1 LHGLLGRRGL
11 ELGDLGAKLRVPVAH
26 AVDDPAPKG
35 FVHARTSV
43 GRVLGHGIIVLHE
56 AAAKLLELGLAER
69 QELADGIGMAGKG
82 VPKRLGN
89 AFDERAPFE
98 VGDPWRRRRSLAVA
112 GRRSL
117 VAHGLGR
124 ARFRPATRWQHASQ
138 RHGKRAR
145 ERLVRTRGGGI
156 GQFACAAPRIR
167 ALSDAKTGHRRQF
180 V

>member
-1 LHGLLGRRGL
+1 MHGLLGQLGL

-35 FVHARTSV
+35 FEHALTNL
-43 GRVLGHGIIVLHE
+43 GRVLVLGIVVLHE
-56 AAAKLLELGLAER
+56 AAAKLLQVDLAER

-89 AFDERAPFE
+89 AFDERAPFK
-98 VGDPWRRRRSLAVA
+98 VGDPWLRRRSLTVA

-124 ARFRPATRWQHASQ
+124 AQFSPATRWQHVAQ
-138 RHGKRAR
+138 RQGKRTRELLAR
-145 ERLVRTRGGGI
+145 TTGR
-156 GQFACAAPRIR
+156 AALAIR
-167 ALSDAKTGHRRQF
+167 